1 MSKVDKKEPEQGT
14 FDTIRF
20 LVEIKKRMSDDA
32 VWSLHRPLTPGDQ
45 QRMGKWPS
53 GGLVHVAHAFFIEM
67 LRRETYTM
75 AISLLSTGKRP
86 TDITKKD
93 LEQAVRGH
101 ISEMVNRFIS
111 GACEDTL
118 ERVKKDKGLY

>member
-1 MSKVDKKEPEQGT
+1 
-14 FDTIRF
+14 
-20 LVEIKKRMSDDA
+20 MSDDA

>member
-1 MSKVDKKEPEQGT
+1 MSKIDKNEPVEGT

-20 LVEIKKRMSDDA
+20 LVEIRKRMSDDA
-32 VWSLHRPLTPGDQ
+32 IWSLHRPLTPGDQ
-45 QRMGKWPS
+45 KRMGKWPS

-86 TDITKKD
+86 SDINKKD

-118 ERVKKDKGLY
+118 ERIKKDKGL